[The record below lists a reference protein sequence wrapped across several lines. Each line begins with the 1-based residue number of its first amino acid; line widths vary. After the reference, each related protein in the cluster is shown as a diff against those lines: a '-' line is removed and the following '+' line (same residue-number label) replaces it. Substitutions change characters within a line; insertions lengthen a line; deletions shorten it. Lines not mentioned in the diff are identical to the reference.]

1 MVPLPNLSYGS
12 SSGVNGD
19 TKSGPAAEYYFAS
32 PFAVGS
38 GASASSDQAGGG
50 SSLLPVIIGGAVAV
64 VVVILALIRR
74 SK

>member
-1 MVPLPNLSYGS
+1 MLPFSLSYGS

-19 TKSGPAAEYYFAS
+19 TSSGPVADYYFAA

-50 SSLLPVIIGGAVAV
+50 SLSSPYVLIGGAVALFIF
-64 VVVILALIRR
+64 ILALVRR
-74 SK
+74 S